1 MNSNVKSLFSSMFR
15 ELHKSRE
22 YGGQIIANQGVFFG
36 HLQRHKKRNKVR
48 PLFLFHP
55 LSDCLATLSLFNKPD
70 MQVIKIL
77 ACFLVFLNIKLLQPL
92 YQFLL

>member
-36 HLQRHKKRNKVR
+36 HLQRGDTEKRDKQALMLTIN
-48 PLFLFHP
+48 
-55 LSDCLATLSLFNKPD
+55 
-70 MQVIKIL
+70 
-77 ACFLVFLNIKLLQPL
+77 
-92 YQFLL
+92 

>member
-36 HLQRHKKRNKVR
+36 HLRANGKCSYEKALKRQ
-48 PLFLFHP
+48 
-55 LSDCLATLSLFNKPD
+55 AYSLFAFPSRSHARE
-70 MQVIKIL
+70 MGI
-77 ACFLVFLNIKLLQPL
+77 
-92 YQFLL
+92 

>member
-36 HLQRHKKRNKVR
+36 HLQGETPKNGKY
-48 PLFLFHP
+48 
-55 LSDCLATLSLFNKPD
+55 
-70 MQVIKIL
+70 
-77 ACFLVFLNIKLLQPL
+77 L
-92 YQFLL
+92 YD